1 MPGINNKKRVL
12 IVDDAVFARTI
23 IKKVIAE
30 LDYAEVIGEASDG
43 YEAIEAYKNL
53 KPDLITMDL
62 VMPEKGGI
70 EAIEE
75 ILKINNSVKI
85 LVVSAVGQEHL
96 IMEAT
101 EKGAKDFIQKP
112 INKEEL
118 KRSIDNLL
126 LNK

>member
-1 MPGINNKKRVL
+1 MPGENNKKRVL

-23 IKKVIAE
+23 IKKVIAD
-30 LDYAEVIGEASDG
+30 LDYAEIIGEASDG
-43 YEAIEAYKNL
+43 YEAIEAYKKL

-62 VMPEKGGI
+62 VMPGKGGI

-75 ILKINNSVKI
+75 ILKISNSVKI

-112 INKEEL
+112 INKEDL
-118 KRSIDNLL
+118 KRSINNLL

>member
-1 MPGINNKKRVL
+1 LPGENNKKRVL

-23 IKKVIAE
+23 IKKVIAD
-30 LDYAEVIGEASDG
+30 LDYAEIIGEASDG
-43 YEAIEAYKNL
+43 YEAIEAYKKL

-62 VMPEKGGI
+62 VMPGKGGI

-75 ILKINNSVKI
+75 ILKISNSVKI

-112 INKEEL
+112 INKEDL
-118 KRSIDNLL
+118 KRSINNLL